1 MEEKY
6 VFQFHMDFIF
16 LKKINKKNYL
26 LFLAFDSNLL
36 IRNCTQIYKNKFIGG
51 KNWYVIALKGWQW
64 GGKGI

>member
-51 KNWYVIALKGWQW
+51 KN
-64 GGKGI
+64 